1 MRGGAFAPPLIS
13 AADTLSLP
21 HMCLLYS
28 NGCKNLNNVLYLL
41 CSMIFIVEV
50 FYFFTLLRGFN

>member
-21 HMCLLYS
+21 HMRLLHS

-50 FYFFTLLRGFN
+50 FCFFYPFKGF

>member
-1 MRGGAFAPPLIS
+1 MRGGANAPPLIS
-13 AADTLSLP
+13 TADILFSA
-21 HMCLLYS
+21 HMRLLYS
-28 NGCKNLNNVLYLL
+28 NDCKNLNNVLYLL